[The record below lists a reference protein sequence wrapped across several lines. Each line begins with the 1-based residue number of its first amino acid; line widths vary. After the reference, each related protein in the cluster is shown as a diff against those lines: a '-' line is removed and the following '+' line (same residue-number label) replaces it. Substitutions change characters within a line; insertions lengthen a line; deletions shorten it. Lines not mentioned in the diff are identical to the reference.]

1 MAERRP
7 WGRTFAPRE
16 WRVALGGLAVAALV
30 LGYVYGVEPLLG
42 ARQATRTQLE
52 AARLRASQSQQL
64 LARRARLEQDAKDLE
79 GRRAALTERL
89 LRGPTPALAAAEL
102 QEIVKGEARQANLVV
117 QRLAVE
123 RPATTDRI
131 TEVAVRLMLKGEL
144 RPVTVFVR
152 QLEQHRLALSIP
164 ELALQVQ
171 DPKNPQDLIVDLVV
185 AGYLVAAE
193 ETPPTGRPATAA
205 TATEGPPR

>member
-1 MAERRP
+1 MAERRL
-7 WGRTFAPRE
+7 WSRTFAPRE
-16 WRVALGGLAVAALV
+16 RRVALAGLAVAALV

-52 AARLRASQSQQL
+52 AARLRAGRSRQL
-64 LARRARLEQDAKDLE
+64 LTRRAQLEQDASDLE

-123 RPATTDRI
+123 RPVTTDRI
-131 TEVAVRLMLKGEL
+131 TEVAVRLTLQGEL
-144 RPVTVFVR
+144 RPVTAFLR
-152 QLEQHRLALSIP
+152 QLEQHPLALSIP
-164 ELALQVQ
+164 ELTLQVQ
-171 DPKNPQDLIVDLVV
+171 DPKNPKDLMVDLAV

-193 ETPPTGRPATAA
+193 EIPPTGRPATAA
-205 TATEGPPR
+205 TATEGAPR